1 MKPHE
6 FLQAI
11 DHEKIVAAIAAA
23 EKRTSGEI
31 RVYVSHRDRVDALAF
46 ANRRFHKLKM
56 DRTPLRN
63 AVMIFLAPRTHKFAV
78 VGDVAVHAKCGD
90 GFWRSVVVAMEPLLK
105 TGDFTE
111 AIVVGVRNV
120 GEVLAE
126 HFPPLPGDR
135 NDLSNAVVEE

>member
-1 MKPHE
+1 MKPYE